1 MTIKQALLRV
11 RDTRKYRRFVKTIQL
26 LRLKGESDLADYD
39 KQVIASAEMEVV
51 FLIRDFTRPILEN
64 RMVRQKAAQDKGIYA
79 GKAVDK
85 VKKFF
90 DVLKKQIKEV
100 LPEYSPFFERRWNQR
115 IMEEV
120 YWFSVKQTP

>member
-11 RDTRKYRRFVKTIQL
+11 RDTRKYRNFVKTIQML
-26 LRLKGESDLADYD
+26 NIKAEYDLTDYD
-39 KQVIASAEMEVV
+39 KAVIASAETEVML
-51 FLIRDFTRPILEN
+51 LIRDFTRPILEN
-64 RMVRQKAAQDKGIYA
+64 RMLRQKAAQDKGIYA

-90 DVLKKQIKEV
+90 DVLKKQIREV

>member
-1 MTIKQALLRV
+1 MTIKQALLKV
-11 RDTRKYRRFVKTIQL
+11 RDTRTYGSFFKAIQIL
-26 LRLKGESDLADYD
+26 NIKAEYDLTDYD
-39 KQVIASAEMEVV
+39 EKVIASAEMEVM
-51 FLIRDFTRPILEN
+51 LIIRDFTRPILQS
-64 RMVRQKAAQDKGIYA
+64 RMMRHRLVQDKGIYA
-79 GKAVDK
+79 GKAADK

-90 DVLKKQIKEV
+90 DVLKKQIREV